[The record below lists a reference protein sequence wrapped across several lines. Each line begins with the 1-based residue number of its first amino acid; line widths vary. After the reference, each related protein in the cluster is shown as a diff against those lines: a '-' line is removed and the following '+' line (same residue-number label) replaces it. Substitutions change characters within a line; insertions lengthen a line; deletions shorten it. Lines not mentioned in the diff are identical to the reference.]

1 MKKKYSN
8 GLKTLLVMHK
18 YTISVIKALEH
29 SLIKCVFFA
38 PSFIKGTTQDD
49 CIKYKNCV
57 FLCKK

>member
-1 MKKKYSN
+1 MKKKYLN

-38 PSFIKGTTQDD
+38 PS
-49 CIKYKNCV
+49 
-57 FLCKK
+57 